1 MQIAL
6 ALYERFTALDII
18 GPFQVLVGVPG
29 HDVFFVA
36 AEAGPVM
43 DHTGR
48 CPLAASRTFAEV
60 TAPDVV
66 VVPGGPNA
74 ERLIPDH
81 PIISWLQRV
90 HPTTTWTT
98 SVCTGSILLAGAGLL
113 AGIDATTHWATYDV
127 LSSLGAQPTATRVV
141 ERGKIITGAGV
152 SAGIDMALTLLDR
165 LHGPVVAQAVQLGI
179 EYDPQPPFDSGS
191 PAKAPQE
198 VMDLVMGMRASR

>member
-18 GPFQVLVGVPG
+18 GPFQVLAGVPG

-48 CPLAASRTFAEV
+48 CPLTASRTFAEV

-74 ERLIPDH
+74 ERYIPDH
-81 PIISWLQRV
+81 DHLVVATGAPHHDVDHVRV
-90 HPTTTWTT
+90 H
-98 SVCTGSILLAGAGLL
+98 GLDPSRR
-113 AGIDATTHWATYDV
+113 GRPPRRDRRHHPHWATYDV
-127 LSSLGAQPTATRVV
+127 LSSLGAHPTATRVV

>member
-48 CPLAASRTFAEV
+48 CPLTASRTFAEV

-66 VVPGGPNA
+66 VVPGGPNV
-74 ERLIPDH
+74 ERHIPDH
-81 PIISWLQRV
+81 PVISWLQRV

-98 SVCTGSILLAGAGLL
+98 SVCTGSILLAGARLL
-113 AGIDATTHWATYDV
+113 RGIDATTHWATYDL
-127 LSSLGAQPTATRVV
+127 LSGLRAHPTATRIV
-141 ERGKIITGAGV
+141 ERGQIITGARG
-152 SAGIDMALTLLDR
+152 SAGIDLALSLL
-165 LHGPVVAQAVQLGI
+165 
-179 EYDPQPPFDSGS
+179 
-191 PAKAPQE
+191 AP
-198 VMDLVMGMRASR
+198 